1 MTAMTVG
8 IAELK
13 AQLSKYVRLAS
24 GGEEIG
30 VRDHSR
36 VVARL
41 VQSQSGLPLHAENPA
56 FDTLRRCI
64 VAELLATRFRH
75 AEILNTSNRSAPPAR
90 D

>member
-1 MTAMTVG
+1 MIMVG

-13 AQLSKYVRLAS
+13 AQLSKYIRLAS

-41 VQSQSGLPLHAENPA
+41 VQSQEGLPLRARAPTASLQSVVIPPLKKRRTKLIDVVA
-56 FDTLRRCI
+56 FLREERG
-64 VAELLATRFRH
+64 ER
-75 AEILNTSNRSAPPAR
+75 
-90 D
+90 